1 MNPAPTTPLRLLRA
15 ALLGSCVAL
24 LAACGGSGGTASV
37 QPPPPPGPPP
47 SADELRTAQRIAG
60 FPHDVDLYI
69 PAGATRAI
77 VFLHGGTGRN
87 YALAATLGLNLN
99 VSGLDPAP
107 PTSTTVDWAWLRANK
122 VIAVFPQGQVAPR
135 TADATTWSNW
145 AMNSGQDDVA
155 FLRALASYLRST
167 FSITKLGLSG
177 HSMGGTMTNRMWCE
191 SPATFDAYVAIAGP
205 ASAHYLDAATP
216 CRPTTVQPYMSII
229 GSDDNVMRDQDWTA
243 ERWTILPLLSESP
256 GFINP
261 DVWGE
266 WNHLPERVQQRCN
279 GSAPALDAKTTAD
292 STEIWTACSG
302 SIVQWR
308 ILGADHGINGME
320 SIRRKRMVDAV
331 ASFVGS

>member
-1 MNPAPTTPLRLLRA
+1 MTPASTSPLRPLRLGLTA
-15 ALLGSCVAL
+15 ACLAL
-24 LAACGGSGGTASV
+24 LAACGGSGGTDTV
-37 QPPPPPGPPP
+37 DPPVEPPA
-47 SADELRTAQRIAG
+47 ADQLRTAQRIAG
-60 FPHDVDLYI
+60 YPHDIDLYI

-87 YALAATLGLNLN
+87 FSIAYQLGINTNGTAASPLA
-99 VSGLDPAP
+99 
-107 PTSTTVDWAWLRANK
+107 PTASTVDWAWLRANK

-155 FLRALASYLRST
+155 FLRALASYLRSS
-167 FSITKLGLSG
+167 FAITKLGLSG

-191 SPATFDAYVAIAGP
+191 SPTTFDAYVAIAGP
-205 ASAHYLDAATP
+205 ASAHFLDAATP

-243 ERWTILPLLSESP
+243 QRWTILPLLSESP

-266 WNHLPERVQQRCN
+266 WDHLAERVQQRC
-279 GSAPALDAKTTAD
+279 GGAAPALDAKTTTD
-292 STEIWTACSG
+292 STEIWSACSG

-320 SIRRKRMVDAV
+320 SIRKKRMVDAV
-331 ASFVGS
+331 ASFVGF